1 MKKLITE
8 MVYRADAYLRLSK
21 EDGDKA
27 ESDSITN
34 QRDLIQNF
42 LSDKP
47 DIQLAAERID
57 DGYSGA
63 TFDRPS
69 FLKMIEDI
77 KAGTVNCV
85 IVKDLSRFGR
95 NFVEAGRY
103 IDQIFPE
110 YGVRFIAIN
119 DNFDSVR
126 GGSQS
131 DNVLLPFLNL
141 VNDAFCR
148 DISIKVRSQLEIKRK
163 KGDFI
168 GSFAVYGYL
177 KDPADHHKLI
187 VDEFAAAVV
196 QDIFKWKIEGA
207 SQQRI
212 ADKLNERGILSPM
225 EYKRF
230 CGMAYRSGFQ
240 INLKSKW
247 TAVAVG
253 RILKNECYVGTL
265 VQGKR
270 TTPNHKV
277 KKTIVKPCDEWVRIE
292 NNHTPIVSREDF
304 TIVGRLLSK
313 DTRVAPTQETVS
325 LFSGL
330 IFCGDCG
337 QNMVKNGVC
346 QKGKTYRYYMCC
358 TNRTTKKCSSHR
370 IPERAVQE
378 AVLASLK
385 QHISNILRIEK
396 VLAYIETLP
405 LQRMEIQKSDAR
417 LVRKQEEI
425 LRYQHLKV
433 TLYESLKDG
442 ILDKSEYLEMKA
454 LYDGKLREAQEA
466 ETMLKQEQERI
477 LLNRTEKSLWIER
490 FKAYRNIDSLDRRI
504 AVTLIDRIEIYED
517 CRINICFQYQYD
529 YDRALEF
536 IQSVGKTISSAP
548 SVEQKEAV

>member
-1 MKKLITE
+1 MENLITE
-8 MVYRADAYLRLSK
+8 MVYRANAYLRLSK

-27 ESDSITN
+27 ESDSIAN

-47 DIQLAAERID
+47 DIQLVAERID

-69 FLKMIEDI
+69 FQKMIEDI

-110 YGVRFIAIN
+110 YGIRFIAIN
-119 DNFDSVR
+119 DNFDSAR
-126 GGSQS
+126 GRSQS

-196 QDIFKWKIEGA
+196 RDVFKWKIEGA

-212 ADKLNERGILSPM
+212 ADKLNERGVLSPM
-225 EYKRF
+225 EYKRY

-240 INLKSKW
+240 VNPKSKW

-253 RILKNECYVGTL
+253 RILKNEWYIGTL

-277 KKTIVKPCDEWVRIE
+277 KKTIEKPREEWIRIE
-292 NNHTPIVSREDF
+292 NNHTPIISRDDF
-304 TIVGRLLSK
+304 SIVGQLLSR
-313 DTRVAPTQETVS
+313 DTRIAPKQETVS

-330 IFCGDCG
+330 IFCAGCG

-346 QKGKTYRYYMCC
+346 QKGKTYSYYMCC

-370 IPERAVQE
+370 ISEQAVQD

-385 QHISNILRIEK
+385 QHIDHILRIEK
-396 VLAYIETLP
+396 TIAYIETLP
-405 LQRMEIQKSDAR
+405 LQKEEVQKLDAQ

-425 LRYQHLKV
+425 ERYQQLKA

-442 ILDKSEYLEMKA
+442 LLDKNEYLEMRA
-454 LYDGKLREAQEA
+454 LYDGKLGEAKKA
-466 ETMLKQEQERI
+466 EIALKQEQEHS
-477 LLNRTEKSLWIER
+477 LQNRTEELLWIQR
-490 FKAYRNIDSLDRRI
+490 FKAYQNIDRLDRRI
-504 AVTLIDRIEIYED
+504 VVTLIERIVVYED
-517 CRINICFQYQYD
+517 CRIDIRFQYQYD
-529 YDRALEF
+529 YDRAMEF
-536 IQSVGKTISSAP
+536 IQSVGKTISPALSG
-548 SVEQKEAV
+548 VQKEAV